1 MSDSE
6 SGIYDEM
13 FREGGHEGAYELPYR
28 RTKYYKLYRA
38 VLRVLA
44 RKDLRRILEV
54 GCGSGGFAHMLLD
67 LGGYEYKGFDFSAV
81 AVEKAAA
88 RTGRADLF
96 FRGDALEAGSYE
108 TEHEAI
114 VCTEVLE
121 HVEGDRDV
129 VSLWAPE
136 THCVCSVPNFDSAT
150 HVRFFDS
157 ESAVRERYG
166 DLIDIEGIDRVRS
179 PGVTDLAWSSRLCTI
194 LKSLHRPTRLRRALG
209 LGGMRFLGGWYVF
222 HGRRSRT

>member
-1 MSDSE
+1 LGSPE
-6 SGIYDEM
+6 SAIYDEM

-38 VLRVLA
+38 VLRVLV

-54 GCGSGGFAHMLLD
+54 GCGSGGFAHLLLD
-67 LGGYEYKGFDFSAV
+67 HGGVAYRGFDFSAV
-81 AVEKAAA
+81 AVEQAGA
-88 RTGRADLF
+88 RTGREDLF
-96 FRGDALEAGSYE
+96 FVGNALEARSYE
-108 TEHEAI
+108 SEHEAI

-129 VSLWAPE
+129 VTLWAPG
-136 THCVCSVPNFDSAT
+136 TYCVCSVPNFDSAT

-157 ESAVRERYG
+157 ERSVRERYA

-179 PGVTDLAWSSRLCTI
+179 PGVTDLAWSSRLRTL
-194 LKSLHRPTRLRRALG
+194 LKSLHRPTRLRRVLG

-222 HGRRSRT
+222 YGRRR